1 MYVVVVT
8 WGTVPNM
15 AYASAIRDWNDAQ
28 KLLEAAYERGYRDA
42 RIVDERDFFAPRTS
56 AGRGSTRPAAAA

>member
-15 AYASAIRDWNDAQ
+15 AYASAIRDWKDAQ
-28 KLLEAAYERGYRDA
+28 KLQEAAFERGYRDA
-42 RIVDERDFFAPRTS
+42 RIVDERDFYTPRTP
-56 AGRGSTRPAAAA
+56 AGRGAARPAAAA